1 MAVPRKSSNRN
12 TISAMNVG
20 CETPTKALSS
30 KVVAR
35 KVLAIA
41 TAHTIQFLKVA
52 IAIVRSSQR
61 QHTAPSCASLYA
73 PDNLNILQF
82 AFLCN
87 GSSILLT
94 MTNGIEGVASEVIS
108 NYLPRSGLKS
118 PPRSTD
124 TPCSPRIATVAAR
137 ELRRSH
143 LRRTL

>member
-1 MAVPRKSSNRN
+1 L
-12 TISAMNVG
+12 NVG

-41 TAHTIQFLKVA
+41 TAHTIEFLKVA

-61 QHTAPSCASLYA
+61 QHIAPSCASLYA
-73 PDNLNILQF
+73 PDSLNILQF

-94 MTNGIEGVASEVIS
+94 MMNGIEGVASEVIS
-108 NYLPRSGLKS
+108 NYLPRSGSSLYPEVPIHHASLGS
-118 PPRSTD
+118 PLL
-124 TPCSPRIATVAAR
+124 
-137 ELRRSH
+137 LRASCVYPIYAE
-143 LRRTL
+143 RRKVL